1 MDQNKYIELIAQQL
15 SGEISKSDEKLLMEW
30 VASNVENQA
39 LWDETKQLWE
49 ISDNFDD
56 TFDTDVDAAW
66 MNVEQKIGGNAS
78 SNSKVVDI
86 NRAKL
91 NNDSSVKVVGISKF
105 KRLLQYA
112 AVLLMA
118 GAGWVWLNQGNA
130 DPQLY
135 TYQTSDDEKLEITLP
150 DQSQVVLNENS
161 QLAFQEVDGKRM
173 VNLEGEAWFD
183 VKHLADVPF
192 EILSGDAKTR
202 VLGTAFNVRAYPQE
216 DKIEVS
222 VERGLVAF
230 SENENVENK
239 TQLPAGTEGIFYKK
253 QKKIAKEKRA
263 DDNVDAWRTKIL
275 IFENT
280 PMDKVVEALE
290 RYYEV
295 EITANSRILKCEL
308 SKGRFENTT
317 LNKVL
322 ETIDFALDF
331 ESSIDGKKITITGEG
346 C

>member
-1 MDQNKYIELIAQQL
+1 
-15 SGEISKSDEKLLMEW
+15 
-30 VASNVENQA
+30 
-39 LWDETKQLWE
+39 
-49 ISDNFDD
+49 
-56 TFDTDVDAAW
+56 
-66 MNVEQKIGGNAS
+66 
-78 SNSKVVDI
+78 
-86 NRAKL
+86 
-91 NNDSSVKVVGISKF
+91 VVGISKF

-112 AVLLMA
+112 AVILIA
-118 GAGWVWLNQGNA
+118 GAGWFWLNQGNA
-130 DPQLY
+130 DPQIY
-135 TYQTSDDEKLEITLP
+135 TYQIGDDKKLEITLP

-161 QLAFQEVDGKRM
+161 HLTFQEIDGKRM

-192 EILSGDAKTR
+192 EILSGAAKTR

-230 SENENVENK
+230 SENENAKNK
-239 TQLPAGTEGIFYKK
+239 TELPAGTEGTFYKK
-253 QKKIAKEKRA
+253 QQTIAKDKRS

-280 PMDKVVEALE
+280 PMSKVIEAIE

-295 EITANSRILKCEL
+295 EIDADSKILKCEL

-317 LNKVL
+317 IDKVL

-331 ESSIDGKKITITGEG
+331 QSIKNGKKITITGEG